1 MHEGFRGFTARL
13 AAAIALHRLV
23 EFAVD
28 ALAVLA
34 LVGEQRRFFL
44 IADATH
50 VHVIGGMKAHGLLA
64 EVDFVIVQF
73 ESAARGQPGAKG
85 QRTGSL
91 VVQVR
96 IDRPLRKQNVGIF
109 GEDQL
114 AQRFRGV
121 AVHHGGAVD
130 LAGEDRLGP
139 QDPAGGLALGRSNG
153 GGFVVRLARNARL
166 SACEIND
173 RDAGPQRR
181 IARQRAATPGF
192 GIVRMAARLN
202 YVPRRKNQWSAS
214 LWEATRIALDS
225 LRKNKLRSFLTLLGI
240 ILATTTL
247 IAVTALIHGMDRYIA
262 DKVSNMGAD
271 GFRIVRMAW
280 FGEWDPK
287 KFFEMDKRNP
297 QIRVDEYEFIRSK
310 ATLLKDIGMMTQRQ
324 ARVAFKGNSV
334 EGVTVNGIT
343 DNIPAI
349 NNVQVGIGRGIT
361 YDEVRRHMAVAFIGN
376 DIFTRF
382 FEGHDPLGK
391 TISIEGDPYEV
402 IGVAQALGSVF
413 GQSQDNFVMIPV
425 ESYFKTYGAR
435 NGIRLVAKAMDQQHL
450 VQAQDEV
457 RVLLRSYRHLGPA
470 QDDNFVI
477 FASETFVTLWEQ
489 LTKTIAA
496 MAVGVV
502 SVFMVVGGIVIMNI
516 MLAVVTERTREIGIR
531 KSLGARRRDILNQYL
546 VESAVLAG
554 AGGLL
559 GVGKAWLVAGGGR
572 TLYSV
577 PRSLPASSIAIGVG
591 LSSVVGLCLCRLA
604 AG

>member
-1 MHEGFRGFTARL
+1 
-13 AAAIALHRLV
+13 V
-23 EFAVD
+23 
-28 ALAVLA
+28 
-34 LVGEQRRFFL
+34 
-44 IADATH
+44 
-50 VHVIGGMKAHGLLA
+50 
-64 EVDFVIVQF
+64 
-73 ESAARGQPGAKG
+73 
-85 QRTGSL
+85 
-91 VVQVR
+91 
-96 IDRPLRKQNVGIF
+96 
-109 GEDQL
+109 
-114 AQRFRGV
+114 
-121 AVHHGGAVD
+121 
-130 LAGEDRLGP
+130 
-139 QDPAGGLALGRSNG
+139 
-153 GGFVVRLARNARL
+153 
-166 SACEIND
+166 
-173 RDAGPQRR
+173 
-181 IARQRAATPGF
+181 
-192 GIVRMAARLN
+192 AARLN

-280 FGEWDPK
+280 FGEWNPK

-334 EGVTVNGIT
+334 LGVIVNGIT

-349 NNVQVGIGRGIT
+349 NHVEVGLGRGIT

-376 DIFTRF
+376 DILTRF
-382 FEGHDPLGK
+382 FEGQDPLGK

-402 IGVAQALGSVF
+402 VGVAQALGSVF

-435 NGIRLVAKAMDQQHL
+435 NGIRLVAKAMDQEHL

-470 QDDNFVI
+470 QDDNFVV
-477 FASETFVTLWEQ
+477 FASETFVTLWQQ
-489 LTKTIAA
+489 LTKAIAA

-559 GVGKAWLVAGGGR
+559 GVGTAWLIAVAVR
-572 TLYSV
+572 TFTSV
-577 PRSLPASSIAIGVG
+577 PMSLPASSIVIGVG
-591 LSSVVGLCLCRLA
+591 LSSVVGLFFGIYPATKA
-604 AG
+604 AKLDPIEALRAER

>member
-1 MHEGFRGFTARL
+1 M
-13 AAAIALHRLV
+13 
-23 EFAVD
+23 
-28 ALAVLA
+28 
-34 LVGEQRRFFL
+34 
-44 IADATH
+44 
-50 VHVIGGMKAHGLLA
+50 
-64 EVDFVIVQF
+64 
-73 ESAARGQPGAKG
+73 
-85 QRTGSL
+85 
-91 VVQVR
+91 
-96 IDRPLRKQNVGIF
+96 
-109 GEDQL
+109 
-114 AQRFRGV
+114 
-121 AVHHGGAVD
+121 
-130 LAGEDRLGP
+130 
-139 QDPAGGLALGRSNG
+139 
-153 GGFVVRLARNARL
+153 
-166 SACEIND
+166 
-173 RDAGPQRR
+173 
-181 IARQRAATPGF
+181 
-192 GIVRMAARLN
+192 
-202 YVPRRKNQWSAS
+202 
-214 LWEATRIALDS
+214 
-225 LRKNKLRSFLTLLGI
+225 RKNKLRSFLTLLGI

-297 QIRVDEYEFIRSK
+297 QIRVDEYAFIKEK
-310 ATLLKDIGMMTQRQ
+310 ATLLKDIGMMTQRT
-324 ARVAFKGNSV
+324 ARVAYKGNSV

-361 YDEVRRHMAVAFIGN
+361 YDEVRRHMPVAFIGN

-382 FEGHDPLGK
+382 FDGRDPLGK
-391 TISIEGDPYEV
+391 TITIEGDPYEV
-402 IGVAQALGSVF
+402 VGVAQALGSVF

-435 NGIRLVAKAMDQQHL
+435 NGIRLVAKAIDQQRL
-450 VQAQDEV
+450 VEAQDEV

-477 FASETFVTLWEQ
+477 FASETFVTLWQQ
-489 LTKTIAA
+489 LTKTISA

-554 AGGLL
+554 AGGLI
-559 GVGKAWLVAGGGR
+559 GVGTAWLIAVVVR
-572 TLYSV
+572 SFTSM
-577 PRSLPASSIAIGVG
+577 PMSLPPSSIAIGVG
-591 LSSVVGLCLCRLA
+591 LSSVVGLFFGIYPARKASKLDPIEALRA
-604 AG
+604 ER

>member
-1 MHEGFRGFTARL
+1 
-13 AAAIALHRLV
+13 V
-23 EFAVD
+23 
-28 ALAVLA
+28 
-34 LVGEQRRFFL
+34 
-44 IADATH
+44 
-50 VHVIGGMKAHGLLA
+50 
-64 EVDFVIVQF
+64 
-73 ESAARGQPGAKG
+73 P
-85 QRTGSL
+85 
-91 VVQVR
+91 
-96 IDRPLRKQNVGIF
+96 PRK
-109 GEDQL
+109 
-114 AQRFRGV
+114 
-121 AVHHGGAVD
+121 
-130 LAGEDRLGP
+130 
-139 QDPAGGLALGRSNG
+139 
-153 GGFVVRLARNARL
+153 
-166 SACEIND
+166 
-173 RDAGPQRR
+173 
-181 IARQRAATPGF
+181 T
-192 GIVRMAARLN
+192 
-202 YVPRRKNQWSAS
+202 QWSAS

-297 QIRVDEYEFIRSK
+297 QIRVDEYDFIRTK
-310 ATLLKDIGMMTQRQ
+310 ATLLRDIGMMTARQ

-334 EGVTVNGIT
+334 EGVTVNGVT

-349 NNVQVGIGRGIT
+349 NHIQVGIGRGIT
-361 YDEVRRHMAVAFIGN
+361 YDEVRRHMPVAFIGN
-376 DIFTRF
+376 DIFSRF
-382 FEGHDPLGK
+382 FEGQNPLGK

-402 IGVAQALGSVF
+402 VGVAQALGSVF
-413 GQSQDNFVMIPV
+413 GESQDNFVMIPV

-435 NGIRLVAKAMDQQHL
+435 NGIRLVAKAIDQQRL
-450 VQAQDEV
+450 GQAQDEV

-477 FASETFVTLWEQ
+477 FASETFVSLWER

-554 AGGLL
+554 VGGLA
-559 GVGKAWLVAGGGR
+559 GVGTAWLIAVAVR
-572 TLYSV
+572 SFTSV
-577 PRSLPASSIAIGVG
+577 PMSLPASSIAIGVG
-591 LSSVVGLCLCRLA
+591 LSSVVGLFFGIYPALKASKLDPIEALRA
-604 AG
+604 EH